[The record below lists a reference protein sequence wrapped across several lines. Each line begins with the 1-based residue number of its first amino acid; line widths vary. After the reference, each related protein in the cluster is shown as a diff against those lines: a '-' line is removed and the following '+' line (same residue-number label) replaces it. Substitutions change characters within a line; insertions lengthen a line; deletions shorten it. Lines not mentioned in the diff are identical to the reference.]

1 MSNPVCRASL
11 DFGAKRGW
19 PGAVV
24 YYDWFS
30 VKGPRVPVRC
40 TGFGWRLV
48 ELVGL
53 AALYI

>member
-53 AALYI
+53 AARYI

>member
-1 MSNPVCRASL
+1 MSNRVCRASL

-19 PGAVV
+19 PGAFV